1 MEGKQNLKIAHVTT
15 VHNADDVRIYHKEVR
30 SLSEAGYNVV
40 LIASAPSEV
49 QLADI
54 QWVRLPRARN
64 RYERFFRLTQVAYC
78 AVLKSQAQV
87 VHLHDPELL
96 LLGIA
101 LKLHG
106 KKVIW
111 DVHEDLP
118 LQVLSKPWIP
128 KYLRRLVSSLA
139 GGSQRVAALVFDKVI
154 AATPAIAKHF
164 PSRKTVTIHN
174 FPRLEE
180 LQRRALPYRDRPLQ
194 VLYAGGITSIRG
206 AREMVEAIDR
216 VKSTVELL
224 LAGSFE
230 SEDLKQ
236 ELSRKLGWSRTR
248 FLGWVDRAELA
259 GLLGQARVGLV
270 LLAPVPNY
278 IEALPIKMFEYMASA
293 TPFVA
298 SDFSIWR
305 EYGEG
310 AGLFVDPKDPETIA
324 DAIEWLISHPDEAE
338 KMGRR
343 GRKLVEE
350 RYNWEA
356 EAKKLLKLY
365 EEVLK
370 K

>member
-40 LIASAPSEV
+40 LIASALSEV

-64 RYERFFRLTQVAYC
+64 RYERFFRLTQVAYR
-78 AVLKSQAQV
+78 AVQKSRARV

-118 LQVLSKPWIP
+118 MQILSKEWIP
-128 KYLRRLVSSLA
+128 KGFRPLISHVAFLAQKFGSYFFDAIITAEPAVASYFPRSKTEVIRNFPKLEEFSHITPYKNRPLRIVYVGGLTETRGIETLVHALDYVRSNVELALA
-139 GGSQRVAALVFDKVI
+139 GNFVSNDFARSLRLLPGWS
-154 AATPAIAKHF
+154 
-164 PSRKTVTIHN
+164 KT
-174 FPRLEE
+174 R
-180 LQRRALPYRDRPLQ
+180 Y
-194 VLYAGGITSIRG
+194 
-206 AREMVEAIDR
+206 
-216 VKSTVELL
+216 
-224 LAGSFE
+224 
-230 SEDLKQ
+230 
-236 ELSRKLGWSRTR
+236 LGWLKRSEVVALLNQSRI
-248 FLGWVDRAELA
+248 GMV
-259 GLLGQARVGLV
+259 V
-270 LLAPVPNY
+270 LFPEPNY
-278 IEALPIKMFEYMASA
+278 VDALPIKMFEYMASA

-298 SDFSIWR
+298 SDFPLWR

-310 AGLFVDPKDPETIA
+310 AGLFVDPKDPEAIA
-324 DAIEWLISHPDEAE
+324 DAIEWLINHPDEAE
-338 KMGRR
+338 EMGRR
-343 GRKLVEE
+343 GRELVEE

-356 EAKKLLKLY
+356 EAKKLLRLY